1 MFFRQILM
9 SSQAI
14 YFEMYSFWKSQSQ
27 SHSNHLISCRQP
39 NRKFKPTTVCQPA
52 SQLDRQTDR
61 QSHWQMTIKTAIVW
75 ANNLSNFSPGYL
87 IFLLSSFPSRN
98 RNLDAPSKRFYFPS
112 FLLAFSIFFPEQ
124 SFSKMNNNNN
134 SSLSCKSKHD
144 TNFSFIHVC
153 VTVFSLAFWGYSLIR
168 EWKCSIAQP
177 RSLSLSLYIYIYIY
191 IYMYIYI
198 YIRLSFDSW
207 DS

>member
-1 MFFRQILM
+1 
-9 SSQAI
+9 
-14 YFEMYSFWKSQSQ
+14 
-27 SHSNHLISCRQP
+27 
-39 NRKFKPTTVCQPA
+39 
-52 SQLDRQTDR
+52 
-61 QSHWQMTIKTAIVW
+61 MTIKTAIVW

-144 TNFSFIHVC
+144 SNFSFIHVC
-153 VTVFSLAFWGYSLIR
+153 VSVFSLAFWGYSLIR

-177 RSLSLSLYIYIYIY
+177 LSLSLSLSLALSLSLSIYIYIYIY
-191 IYMYIYI
+191 IYIAWSVRLYKAFELLEERISHSSFLLWPSDLFCVIGRMRRNALIYK
-198 YIRLSFDSW
+198 SSW
-207 DS
+207 ELLTTIQASVCFFAGCSLWFIQH